1 MIQFLICNKGFQET
15 NAYTDDVWVH
25 VIKPDRQE
33 ITILENDFGVP
44 ASFMNDI
51 QDSDERPRIETE
63 DNWRMIIIRV
73 PIKLE
78 KENGS
83 FGTVPLGI
91 LTSGEKFITV
101 CYHDLEMIDDF
112 IFFSRRK
119 SFEKI
124 KANDLILHLMF
135 SSSIWF
141 IKYSK
146 LLDAEINHI
155 ESQLQRSIRNEE
167 LLEMMRIE
175 HTLVHFITSLQ
186 SNELLLRKF
195 KTILTKT
202 QTPFDDDLLE
212 DVEVEL
218 LQAQTTANVYSDIL
232 AGMMDAFSSIISN
245 NVNGIMKR
253 LTAFSIVLM
262 FPTLVASYFG
272 MNLQREDHIW
282 TAEFSLII
290 AASVLISLIG
300 VWFFRKKNWM

>member
-1 MIQFLICNKGFQET
+1 MIQYLICNKGFQET
-15 NAYTDDVWVH
+15 NECTDDVWVN
-25 VIKPDRQE
+25 VIKPNHQE
-33 ITILENDFGVP
+33 IAILENEFGIP

-51 QDSDERPRIETE
+51 EDNDERPRIEYE
-63 DNWRMIIIRV
+63 NGWRMVIIRV
-73 PIKLE
+73 PVKLE
-78 KENGS
+78 KEED
-83 FGTVPLGI
+83 FFDTVPFGI
-91 LTSGEKFITV
+91 LTSGEKFITI
-101 CYHDLEMIDDF
+101 CHHNLEMIDDF

-119 SFEKI
+119 SLEK
-124 KANDLILHLMF
+124 KNVSDLILHLML
-135 SSSIWF
+135 SSSVWF
-141 IKYSK
+141 MKYSK
-146 LLDAEINHI
+146 LLNSKINDI
-155 ESQLQRSIRNEE
+155 EMQLQRSIRNEE

-218 LQAQTTANVYSDIL
+218 QQAQTTVKVYSDIL
-232 AGMMDAFSSIISN
+232 AGMMDAFAAIISN

-282 TAEFSLII
+282 TVEFSIII
-290 AASVLISLIG
+290 AASVLISIVG
-300 VWFFRKKNWM
+300 VWFFRKKKWM